1 MTEQRQEGRWLDTSG
16 AHVRVLPPALFGVPL
31 ALAALMHRRRP
42 LPVRC
47 GRAGSPRASRGR
59 RFAGAL
65 LAAAGLGLML
75 WAFLTMRRH
84 HTTVV
89 PWARVDELV
98 TSGPYAHVRNPIYA
112 ADALIYL
119 GASLR
124 LGSLWPLLALPAVL
138 GALRRWVIEPE
149 ETYLSET
156 FGRRYARYRS
166 AVPALVPAWGRDGI
180 R

>member
-1 MTEQRQEGRWLDTSG
+1 MTEQRQEVRWLDTSG

-42 LPVRC
+42 LPARR
-47 GRAGSPRASRGR
+47 GGTGPPRASRRG

-75 WAFLTMRRH
+75 WAFWTMRRH

-112 ADALIYL
+112 ADLLIYL
-119 GASLR
+119 GVSLR

-138 GALRRWVIEPE
+138 GALQRWVIEPE
-149 ETYLSET
+149 ETYLSQR
-156 FGRRYARYRS
+156 FGRRYTRYRD
-166 AVPALVPAWGRDGI
+166 AVPALVPSCVRHYS